1 MGRFTE
7 KGTLFLCLLRNF
19 FFFSQGK
26 TALHILFGKNIAA
39 NLVSDFLISFKL
51 VLYAVSFRFRSDSRV
66 VPCQKKMGK
75 AAERIGRERKR
86 YFISLFA
93 KSVFYISLFIC
104 IGFSDVGLA
113 DVGKSNIG

>member
-1 MGRFTE
+1 M
-7 KGTLFLCLLRNF
+7 LQNF

-26 TALHILFGKNIAA
+26 TALHILFEKNITA
-39 NLVSDFLISFKL
+39 NLAADFLISFKL
-51 VLYAVSFRFRSDSRV
+51 ALYAASFRFRSDSRV
-66 VPCQKKMGK
+66 VPYQKKRGK
-75 AAERIGRERKR
+75 AAERIGRERKG
-86 YFISLFA
+86 YFISLFG